1 MGFTGVRLKSVILS
15 AALAVAIPAAAQ
27 IGFSPSYTFLKA
39 VKDSDA
45 KTITDMLNKAGSG
58 GVIINTK
65 SQDNGDTALHIVT
78 RRRDLTYLNFLLAKG
93 ADPNVANNAGL
104 TPLYMAT
111 QMRWSDGVSVLLD
124 RRARPDMASAL
135 GATALT
141 RAVQNYDTTSVA
153 LLLRAGA
160 NPLKA
165 ESGSGLSARDYAARD
180 PRAAAILRMID
191 EAKPKP
197 KANYGPN

>member
-1 MGFTGVRLKSVILS
+1 MGFSDVQLKTVMTGL
-15 AALAVAIPAAAQ
+15 ALAVALPAAAQ
-27 IGFSPSYTFLKA
+27 TSFSPSYTFLKA
-39 VKDSDA
+39 VKDADGN
-45 KTITDMLNKAGSG
+45 KITEILNKAGSG
-58 GVIINTK
+58 SVIINTK

-78 RRRDLTYLNFLLAKG
+78 RRRDITYLNFLLSRG
-93 ADPNVANNAGL
+93 ADPNVNNNADL

-111 QMRWSDGVSVLLD
+111 QLRWTEGMSLLLD
-124 RRARPDMASAL
+124 RGAKADLPSAL
-135 GATALT
+135 GATPLT
-141 RAVQNYDTTSVA
+141 RAVQNYDTTAVA

-160 NPLKA
+160 NPLRA

-180 PRAAAILRMID
+180 PRAGNILRMID

>member
-1 MGFTGVRLKSVILS
+1 MRLKTIITGL
-15 AALAVAIPAAAQ
+15 ALAAAMPAAAQ
-27 IGFSPSYTFLKA
+27 MGFSPSYVFLKA
-39 VKDSDA
+39 VKDADA
-45 KTITDMLNKAGSG
+45 KTITEMLNKAGSG
-58 GVIINTK
+58 SVIINTK

-78 RRRDLTYLNFLLAKG
+78 RRRDLVYLNFLLARG
-93 ADPNVANNAGL
+93 ADPNVTNKADVS
-104 TPLYMAT
+104 PLFMAT
-111 QMRWSDGVSVLLD
+111 QMRWAEGVSLLLD
-124 RRARPDMASAL
+124 RRARPDLPSAL

-141 RAVQNYDTTSVA
+141 RAVQNYDASIVA

-165 ESGSGLSARDYAARD
+165 EAGSGLSARDYAARD
-180 PRAAAILRMID
+180 PRAVNILRMID